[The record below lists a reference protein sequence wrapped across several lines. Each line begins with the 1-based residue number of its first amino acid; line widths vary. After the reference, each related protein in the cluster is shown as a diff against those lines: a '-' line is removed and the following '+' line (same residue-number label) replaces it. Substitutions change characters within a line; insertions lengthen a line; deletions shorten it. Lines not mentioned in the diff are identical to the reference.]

1 MIRNYTILQMK
12 ECCGIGK
19 NKRELAGTPRYASAK
34 GSDMKRILLALTVF
48 VIGFLCSL
56 AGERPMTGTIVSETS
71 VDCGTK
77 KQGKKESTDILCQQY
92 KVQSGSTEY
101 QIRQPKPSNSSIL
114 PANTPIEFTINKNK
128 MSFKVNGKKYEYL
141 IVGTSAIGTP
151 KN

>member
-1 MIRNYTILQMK
+1 MK
-12 ECCGIGK
+12 KIFF
-19 NKRELAGTPRYASAK
+19 A
-34 GSDMKRILLALTVF
+34 LALCA
-48 VIGFLCSL
+48 IGFSCGL
-56 AGERPMTGTIVSETS
+56 AGEKPMAGTIVSETS

-141 IVGTSAIGTP
+141 IVGTSAIGSA